1 MSVMNLE
8 PQTSADVYANR
19 IGRTLNSGFVSLMIS
34 VGHRT
39 RLFDMM
45 ATLPPMTSND
55 IAAASGLTERYVRE
69 WLAAMTTARIVQ
81 YDVRTGTYFLPI
93 EYAAVLSRAAGS
105 GNLAPAAQLLSMLAR
120 VEDAVV
126 DGFHGGGGVMPEAY
140 DQMHAFLAEEKR
152 QQIDE
157 NYVETLLELMPGMD
171 LRLAAGASVLDAGCG
186 AGVPITQILSE
197 RFDVIGVDLSETQI
211 ELAKKNVPEAAFLCK
226 DMTQLDFPDNTF
238 DGICSYYAIIHIPRG
253 EHHSLFENFYR
264 MLKPKGYALLCLG
277 AENLM
282 DDIEEDFFGARMY
295 WSHFDA
301 ESYSKMLKET
311 GFSIIWSKRVADVT
325 CEGGSHL
332 FVLTQK
338 VQL

>member
-1 MSVMNLE
+1 MDFKQIVKDGYDTIAKRYL
-8 PQTSADVYANR
+8 D
-19 IGRTLNSGFVSLMIS
+19 GRTQDS
-34 VGHRT
+34 
-39 RLFDMM
+39 
-45 ATLPPMTSND
+45 
-55 IAAASGLTERYVRE
+55 E
-69 WLAAMTTARIVQ
+69 
-81 YDVRTGTYFLPI
+81 DVRLLGDVIRKLP
-93 EYAAVLSRAAGS
+93 R
-105 GNLAPAAQLLSMLAR
+105 
-120 VEDAVV
+120 
-126 DGFHGGGGVMPEAY
+126 
-140 DQMHAFLAEEKR
+140 HAK
-152 QQIDE
+152 
-157 NYVETLLELMPGMD
+157 
-171 LRLAAGASVLDAGCG
+171 VLDAGCG

-264 MLKPKGYALLCLG
+264 MLKPNGYALLCLG
-277 AENLM
+277 AENLI